1 MTYTSIEQSK
11 ALMHLGLDEKTAD
24 MYYQQTEDAIDCWE
38 VHIGK
43 KDAQN
48 ELPQISC
55 WSSEA
60 LLDILPDEVYIEEED
75 DTAYLAISKEDCTY
89 IVSYDSK
96 LRLDERLVF
105 IDSMGEDLANVLFKV
120 IEWLLTNKLI

>member
-24 MYYQQTEDAIDCWE
+24 MTIISDAIDAYPHTAE
-38 VHIGK
+38 TRGK
-43 KDAQN
+43 K
-48 ELPQISC
+48 EYPC
-55 WSSEA
+55 WSAEA
-60 LLDILPDEVYIEEED
+60 LLEILPDEVYVDEEED
-75 DTAYLAISKEDCTY
+75 TGYLTILKEGDTY

-96 LRLDERLVF
+96 QRIDEELVF
-105 IDSMGEDLANVLFKV
+105 IESTGEDLADVLFKV